1 MKSVSVVRQNR
12 SEQCRQIGDVYR
24 DWMMWLCGG
33 PEPALGSLWTDFL
46 SFKKWPKVGFH
57 SQPQSCLS
65 LFFNKLL
72 LHLQCQACNSL
83 HLLQGEDDGL
93 SVYVTLRD
101 HPQTLSQLT
110 CAPGDNETLYFFL
123 QIISLWINSC
133 EWEITISFGFCLPDL
148 TSIKWRSEAL
158 SIGVNPLYSSSS
170 RRLNPR
176 DFSPAAL
183 LSVCARLGMGDSVMD
198 GSRQIHS
205 SNELMNKY
213 I

>member
-1 MKSVSVVRQNR
+1 MTV
-12 SEQCRQIGDVYR
+12 
-24 DWMMWLCGG
+24 
-33 PEPALGSLWTDFL
+33 
-46 SFKKWPKVGFH
+46 
-57 SQPQSCLS
+57 
-65 LFFNKLL
+65 
-72 LHLQCQACNSL
+72 
-83 HLLQGEDDGL
+83 
-93 SVYVTLRD
+93 
-101 HPQTLSQLT
+101 
-110 CAPGDNETLYFFL
+110 
-123 QIISLWINSC
+123 
-133 EWEITISFGFCLPDL
+133 SFGFCLPDL